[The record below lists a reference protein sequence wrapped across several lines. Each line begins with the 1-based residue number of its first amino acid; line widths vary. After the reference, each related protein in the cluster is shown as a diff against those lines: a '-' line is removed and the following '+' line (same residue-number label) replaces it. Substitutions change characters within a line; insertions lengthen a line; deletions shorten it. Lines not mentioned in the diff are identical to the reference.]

1 MYKEL
6 KKILNNAYAPYSHFH
21 VGAIVVTDKGK
32 FSGVNVENASYGLT
46 VCAERNAIFSAV
58 SHGAKKFHELHL
70 FANTKTPCF
79 PCGACL
85 QVMSEFFDPKHTK
98 IITYT
103 SNGKKT
109 LFFLND
115 LLKKQFDN
123 VKHTS

>member
-6 KKILNNAYAPYSHFH
+6 KKLLNNAYAPYSHFH
-21 VGAIVVTDKGK
+21 VGAIVVTDKGQ

-46 VCAERNAIFSAV
+46 VCAERNAIFNAV
-58 SHGAKKFHELHL
+58 SHGAKKFYELHL
-70 FANTKTPCF
+70 FANTKKPCF

-85 QVMSEFFDPKHTK
+85 QVMSEFFDPKRTK

-103 SNGKKT
+103 SDGKQT